1 MAQTTAMPDNAINE
15 IGVTGAMRP
24 SEDFSSHK
32 HFYEDF
38 LRLTAIVIFML
49 LSHAVALAIG
59 GTAHMWF
66 TAALGVGASIV
77 AAVLGMAVKG
87 LDWKPGAVV
96 LVLLLLTLAMA
107 AW

>member
-1 MAQTTAMPDNAINE
+1 MAETIK
-15 IGVTGAMRP
+15 P
-24 SEDFSSHK
+24 SEDFATHH

-38 LRLTAIVIFML
+38 LRLTVIVVFML
-49 LSHAVALAIG
+49 LSHAVSLAIG

-77 AAVLGMAVKG
+77 AAVAGVAVRG

-96 LVLLLLTLAMA
+96 LVVLLLVLAMA
-107 AW
+107 SL